1 MAKRSSSRSVAPVP
15 DYMYG
20 VFKARLDKKP
30 EAEAMFADLMQKETD
45 RFIDIHLNKMLDGSE
60 DLGLET
66 FKTMAKHEAISYI
79 AEMEARF
86 KHNHAVACEKLLK
99 MLVGSK

>member
-15 DYMYG
+15 AYMYD

-30 EAEAMFADLMQKETD
+30 EAEAMFADLVQKETD
-45 RFIDIHLNKMLDGSE
+45 RFLDIHLNKMLDGSE
-60 DLGLET
+60 DFGLET
-66 FKTMAKHEAISYI
+66 FKIMAKHEAISYI
-79 AEMEARF
+79 AMQEDRF